1 MDSMNIL
8 KLRILMLIDKFH
20 KATDVA
26 EALQVKQPTV
36 SFHMKSLEKEMGVSL
51 FSLQQGRIM
60 LTEAGK
66 KLLPYAKQI
75 ISLEQE
81 ARQAVDELTEESQG
95 QLHLGAESIS
105 GTYLL
110 PTLMA
115 KFAERYPDCRIQ
127 LEIQSPDAIKQLLKQ
142 GEIDFAFLDD
152 RESLPEYTV
161 AEPVA
166 SDQVGVI
173 RSASARAPEVKLE
186 EFDGTDMLDKHT
198 WVKYSGSSVVDLY
211 SSLVKPHLEINS
223 WEAVKRVVS
232 GGEALAFFPASGVDN
247 HENAVPSV
255 EWLPYPEADNKRS
268 HYQINI
274 VFQQDTH
281 MNLMQQAFL
290 DFIRQEVLEI
300 KS

>member
-1 MDSMNIL
+1 MNIL

-81 ARQAVDELTEESQG
+81 ARQAVDELTEESQA
-95 QLHLGAESIS
+95 QLHLSAESIS

-152 RESLPEYTV
+152 RNPLPEYTV

-173 RSASARAPEVKLE
+173 RSATALASKSEEV
-186 EFDGTDMLDKHT
+186 DGPDMLDKHT
-198 WVKYSGSSVVDLY
+198 WVKYSGSSVVDHY
-211 SSLVKPHLEINS
+211 SSLVKPNLEINS
-223 WEAVKRVVS
+223 WEAVKQVVS

-247 HENAVPSV
+247 NDNAVPSV
-255 EWLPYPEADNKRS
+255 EWIPYLEADNQRS

-274 VFQQDTH
+274 VYQQDIQ

-290 DFIRQEVLEI
+290 DFIRREGLEM